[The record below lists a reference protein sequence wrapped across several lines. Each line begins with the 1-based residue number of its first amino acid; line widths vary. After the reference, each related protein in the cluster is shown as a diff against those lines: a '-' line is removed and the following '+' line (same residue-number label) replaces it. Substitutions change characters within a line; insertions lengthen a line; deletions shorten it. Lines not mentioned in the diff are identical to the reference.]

1 MCPGQT
7 PRGRFGPP
15 AGSPLPPA
23 SPSTLLLKISGE
35 GKQTGWVGAHP
46 PRSGS
51 PFREAKLYFLACCF
65 YNLPTLKIKSLPL
78 PSIGLRLPF
87 LPTPQAA
94 RPGPGTASRCWGWG
108 PSGSG
113 LCLLPLGRLPPPCH
127 LSRPSSCSLQ
137 APFRKADSL
146 LAGASNTSS
155 SSPRNGSGSSGS
167 SSTVGQRSR
176 VTSHPRR
183 LPSPH
188 V

>member
-1 MCPGQT
+1 MAGACRRPRGSGTGRSWAPCTGLRGQGEVCPGQT

-94 RPGPGTASRCWGWG
+94 EARPWYRLPVLGLGSVWLRPMPAATGTAAS
-108 PSGSG
+108 SLS
-113 LCLLPLGRLPPPCH
+113 PL
-127 LSRPSSCSLQ
+127 
-137 APFRKADSL
+137 ASL
-146 LAGASNTSS
+146 L
-155 SSPRNGSGSSGS
+155 
-167 SSTVGQRSR
+167 
-176 VTSHPRR
+176 
-183 LPSPH
+183 L
-188 V
+188 